1 MVVPDDFYG
10 DVVGGE
16 GFELGGGEDGVEFAE
31 DLGLGLLGVPA
42 GAEGEVDGAV
52 EVDEVAEEEH
62 VGGVEGDDGGE
73 DVEGVGLEET
83 VAGAEVQFGGR
94 AGGGGE
100 EEGEGEEERKEQG
113 LHLID

>member
-10 DVVGGE
+10 DVVRGE

-83 VAGAEVQFGGR
+83 VAGAEGEFGGR

-100 EEGEGEEERKEQG
+100 EEGEGEEEREEQG